1 VGTLVTTLDLRYLK
15 QVYALRMRLIDLT
28 GEHPVPALAEA
39 DRLRLVA
46 LHERAVAL
54 RDVSAEPIALAEVY
68 HEFHETLL
76 RLVGNRPLREISDRY
91 FVQTSRMW
99 LQLLPEMDWEVEVAA
114 VIDELEGVTEALTE
128 RDTRRVTDVRR
139 RHFRAV
145 LQRMN
150 AVLAGDDLDVLP
162 REGVIRP

>member
-1 VGTLVTTLDLRYLK
+1 
-15 QVYALRMRLIDLT
+15 M
-28 GEHPVPALAEA
+28 
-39 DRLRLVA
+39 
-46 LHERAVAL
+46 
-54 RDVSAEPIALAEVY
+54 ALAEVY

-76 RLVGNRPLREISDRY
+76 RLIGNRPLREISDRY

-99 LQLLPEMDWEVEVAA
+99 LQLLPEMDWATEVAA
-114 VIDELEGVTEALTE
+114 VIDELEGVTEALE
-128 RDTRRVTDVRR
+128 QRDTGRVTDVRR